1 MKKGAQEGMVYKL
14 FLLVIL
20 NLTDFCLGHL
30 ATYVYNQ
37 RKTSRNPS
45 LCSI

>member
-20 NLTDFCLGHL
+20 NLPDLRIIC
-30 ATYVYNQ
+30 
-37 RKTSRNPS
+37 
-45 LCSI
+45 IE

>member
-20 NLTDFCLGHL
+20 NLSAKMG
-30 ATYVYNQ
+30 AEYVCPVL
-37 RKTSRNPS
+37 S
-45 LCSI
+45 